1 MDCASCSTC
10 IKYKNTDEK
19 MNEKNSQK
27 NNQKNLKR
35 ENNIEHFSYEVPK
48 NMCHYGCSNINT
60 TNIILFLLILVLIY
74 LLSRE
79 KIFNFF
85 K

>member
-1 MDCASCSTC
+1 MDCNTCSTC
-10 IKYKNTDEK
+10 IKYKNTDEN
-19 MNEKNSQK
+19 NEKEK
-27 NNQKNLKR
+27 KR

-48 NMCHYGCSNINT
+48 NMCHHGCSSMNT
-60 TNIILFLLILVLIY
+60 TNIILFVLILVLIY

-79 KIFNFF
+79 KFFNFF

>member
-1 MDCASCSTC
+1 MDCNTCSTC

-19 MNEKNSQK
+19 MNKIV
-27 NNQKNLKR
+27 NNK

-48 NMCHYGCSNINT
+48 NMCHYGCSNMNT
-60 TNIILFLLILVLIY
+60 TNIILFVLILVLIY

-79 KIFNFF
+79 KFLNFF

>member
-1 MDCASCSTC
+1 MDCNSCSTC
-10 IKYKNTDEK
+10 IKYKNTE
-19 MNEKNSQK
+19 
-27 NNQKNLKR
+27 NNQQNINQQNINQQNNRK

-60 TNIILFLLILVLIY
+60 TNIILFVLILVLIY

-79 KIFNFF
+79 KFLNFF

>member
-1 MDCASCSTC
+1 MDCNTCSTC
-10 IKYKNTDEK
+10 IKYKNKDKKEK
-19 MNEKNSQK
+19 PNENRK
-27 NNQKNLKR
+27 

-60 TNIILFLLILVLIY
+60 TNIILFVLILVLIY

-79 KIFNFF
+79 KFLNFF

>member
-1 MDCASCSTC
+1 MDCNTCSTC
-10 IKYKNTDEK
+10 IKYKNT
-19 MNEKNSQK
+19 NEKNNEK
-27 NNQKNLKR
+27 NNEEINKR

-60 TNIILFLLILVLIY
+60 TNIILFVLILVLIY

-79 KIFNFF
+79 KFLNFF

>member
-1 MDCASCSTC
+1 MDCNTCSTC
-10 IKYKNTDEK
+10 VKYKSTDEK
-19 MNEKNSQK
+19 
-27 NNQKNLKR
+27 NNQQNNQQNNKR

-48 NMCHYGCSNINT
+48 NMCHYGCSNMNT
-60 TNIILFLLILVLIY
+60 TNIILFVLILVLIY

-79 KIFNFF
+79 KFLNFF